1 MSFKP
6 LDFLKVAVESRN
18 ISNIRAAISSY
29 ITKNPGNKGMELNE
43 VLKYI
48 SNNQLDSQLWEKH
61 VVRSD
66 ETQNKDQWSKDYFRL
81 IRSNLRSNFSM
92 NRMKHILEVGEYL
105 YKDEVE
111 QKKEIRTNNVT
122 NSNKIDRKID
132 NSKGDKIGFGE
143 KLVLATKFLFTDDYR
158 IAKKSNGP
166 DRRRVNRR

>member
-29 ITKNPGNKGMELNE
+29 ITKNPGNKDMELNE

-48 SNNQLDSQLWEKH
+48 SNNQLDSELWEKH
-61 VVRSD
+61 VVRSE

-105 YKDEVE
+105 YKDEVQSNNNLRVSNNNTSGKDE
-111 QKKEIRTNNVT
+111 RIVNRSVENKQIFKDKVIVEWDIMGINITIKK
-122 NSNKIDRKID
+122 K
-132 NSKGDKIGFGE
+132 SKVVGE
-143 KLVLATKFLFTDDYR
+143 KRITKR
-158 IAKKSNGP
+158 
-166 DRRRVNRR
+166 

>member
-29 ITKNPGNKGMELNE
+29 ITKNPGNKDTELNE

-48 SNNQLDSQLWEKH
+48 SNNQLDSELWEKH
-61 VVRSD
+61 VVRSE

-92 NRMKHILEVGEYL
+92 IRMKHILEVGEYL
-105 YKDEVE
+105 YKDEV
-111 QKKEIRTNNVT
+111 QSNNNLRV
-122 NSNKIDRKID
+122 SNKTT
-132 NSKGDKIGFGE
+132 SGKGE
-143 KLVLATKFLFTDDYR
+143 
-158 IAKKSNGP
+158 
-166 DRRRVNRR
+166 RRVNRSVENKQIFKDKVIVEWDIMGINITIKKKSKVVGEKRITKR

>member
-29 ITKNPGNKGMELNE
+29 ITKNPGNKDMELNE

-48 SNNQLDSQLWEKH
+48 SNNQLDSELWENH
-61 VVRSD
+61 VVRSE

-92 NRMKHILEVGEYL
+92 IRMKHILEVGEYL
-105 YKDEVE
+105 YKDEV
-111 QKKEIRTNNVT
+111 QSNNNLRV
-122 NSNKIDRKID
+122 SNNNI
-132 NSKGDKIGFGE
+132 SG
-143 KLVLATKFLFTDDYR
+143 
-158 IAKKSNGP
+158 KSE
-166 DRRRVNRR
+166 RRVNRSVENKQIFKDKVIVEWDIMGINITIKKKSKVVGEKRITKR

>member
-29 ITKNPGNKGMELNE
+29 ITKNPGNKDMELNE

-48 SNNQLDSQLWEKH
+48 SNNKLDSELWEKH

-81 IRSNLRSNFSM
+81 IRSNLRSNFSKERL
-92 NRMKHILEVGEYL
+92 NHILEVGQYL
-105 YKDEVE
+105 YKDEV
-111 QKKEIRTNNVT
+111 QSNNNLRV
-122 NSNKIDRKID
+122 SN
-132 NSKGDKIGFGE
+132 NASGKGE
-143 KLVLATKFLFTDDYR
+143 
-158 IAKKSNGP
+158 
-166 DRRRVNRR
+166 RRVNGSVENKQILKDKVIVEWDIMGINITIKKKSKVVGEKIITKR